1 MDRGETPHD
10 RSGSAVPIEAI
21 ADQSPRKAIPPLAI
35 VLIPEALDRLI
46 ELYTATNKPD
56 ETTNWRAERAKY
68 PTPKEVAPSP
78 RQKK

>member
-1 MDRGETPHD
+1 VTFDHD
-10 RSGSAVPIEAI
+10 
-21 ADQSPRKAIPPLAI
+21 Q
-35 VLIPEALDRLI
+35 
-46 ELYTATNKPD
+46 PD